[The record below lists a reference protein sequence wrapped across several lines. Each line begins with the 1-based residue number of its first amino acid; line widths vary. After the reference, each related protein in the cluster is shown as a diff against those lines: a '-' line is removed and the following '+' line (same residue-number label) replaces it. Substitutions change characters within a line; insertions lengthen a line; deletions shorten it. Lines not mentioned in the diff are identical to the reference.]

1 MKQTTYMMLKPDA
14 FASGCTEQIKEVL
27 RKNGYTIEAEKE
39 VVVDMKVMQNL
50 LLHYAEVIDRL
61 GKDFNFPGKLFNSFY
76 FDGPHKI
83 CPMKVSYEGD
93 IITDSRELV
102 GATVPVKAA
111 KGTIRNM
118 FADDDYARAD
128 EGNRLISNCI
138 HASDSLE
145 SAERELAIWAEYLK

>member
-61 GKDFNFPGKLFNSFY
+61 GKDFNFPGK
-76 FDGPHKI
+76 
-83 CPMKVSYEGD
+83 
-93 IITDSRELV
+93 
-102 GATVPVKAA
+102 
-111 KGTIRNM
+111 
-118 FADDDYARAD
+118 
-128 EGNRLISNCI
+128 
-138 HASDSLE
+138 
-145 SAERELAIWAEYLK
+145 